1 MIIHMPEYAKTVG
14 YLLVC
19 VCVFG
24 VQSKDASKDC
34 LKAFKNMHN
43 EKKQKKNFSIKIK
56 TASMEDK
63 F

>member
-1 MIIHMPEYAKTVG
+1 MI
-14 YLLVC
+14 
-19 VCVFG
+19 FG
-24 VQSKDASKDC
+24 EQGKDASKDC

-56 TASMEDK
+56 AVSMEDK